1 MSKIEIGDLVI
12 FYDTIE
18 KRMRR
23 GQVVN
28 IYEDDCEVYVT
39 NEASIYFVKLSM
51 VKKL

>member
-1 MSKIEIGDLVI
+1 MSKIEIGDLVV

-18 KRMRR
+18 KLMKR

-28 IYEDDCEVYVT
+28 ISEDECEVYVMK
-39 NEASIYFVKLSM
+39 ESSIYYVKLSM